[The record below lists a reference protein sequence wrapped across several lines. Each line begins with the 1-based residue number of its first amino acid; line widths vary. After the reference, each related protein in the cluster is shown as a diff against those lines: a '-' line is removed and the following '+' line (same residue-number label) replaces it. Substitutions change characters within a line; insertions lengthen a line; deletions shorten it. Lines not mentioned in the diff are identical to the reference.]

1 MPKKLLYFF
10 SLSILFLFLSA
21 LPISATEKEDTVSVN
36 VFNNMYY
43 GTLEKN
49 NDGESVFSLFSDQS
63 DSTFTITGNWSEAL
77 NSFDGTCIISYQ
89 DGTIQEVTFKKGI
102 IKKEVKTTF
111 PDGTYQIFET
121 KNGKPCKKI
130 FTYSKNGTLLDLDW
144 FDHCRSV
151 KELNASAVSLDYET
165 LINTPYNYSDIPV
178 KLSGTVVELY
188 EIPTHGYIKIRDT
201 DNHLFLF
208 NYPNTYIQSA
218 FSTNIENV
226 SVGDTID
233 IYGTL
238 DSINDYTQNQL
249 SLYEHSL
256 GYQMDFDTFEN
267 LITDSDFL
275 ASIKYCSTIDD
286 NDLKKP
292 IPVFNAYYWQTN
304 ETNIDPLHL
313 TFSYEEICKYP
324 YYYKDEDLSV
334 TGKVI
339 YEELNSSGNRATLL
353 IKKRNSSEI
362 YGTTYKAEDYS
373 PLLGK
378 TVSCSGSSDG
388 NRKIAYYNMDTQ
400 TMGYALFPNIKLS
413 KLNLVS
419 N

>member
-165 LINTPYNYSDIPV
+165 FINTPYNYSDIPV

-208 NYPNTYIQSA
+208 NYPNTSIQSA
-218 FSTNIENV
+218 F
-226 SVGDTID
+226 
-233 IYGTL
+233 
-238 DSINDYTQNQL
+238 
-249 SLYEHSL
+249 
-256 GYQMDFDTFEN
+256 
-267 LITDSDFL
+267 
-275 ASIKYCSTIDD
+275 
-286 NDLKKP
+286 
-292 IPVFNAYYWQTN
+292 
-304 ETNIDPLHL
+304 
-313 TFSYEEICKYP
+313 
-324 YYYKDEDLSV
+324 
-334 TGKVI
+334 
-339 YEELNSSGNRATLL
+339 
-353 IKKRNSSEI
+353 
-362 YGTTYKAEDYS
+362 
-373 PLLGK
+373 
-378 TVSCSGSSDG
+378 
-388 NRKIAYYNMDTQ
+388 
-400 TMGYALFPNIKLS
+400 
-413 KLNLVS
+413 
-419 N
+419 

>member
-238 DSINDYTQNQL
+238 DSINDYTQNPL

-286 NDLKKP
+286 NDLKSR
-292 IPVFNAYYWQTN
+292 FQ
-304 ETNIDPLHL
+304 
-313 TFSYEEICKYP
+313 FSTHI
-324 YYYKDEDLSV
+324 
-334 TGKVI
+334 TGKQMKQI
-339 YEELNSSGNRATLL
+339 SIRCILL
-353 IKKRNSSEI
+353 SAMKKFASIHIITKMRI
-362 YGTTYKAEDYS
+362 C
-373 PLLGK
+373 P
-378 TVSCSGSSDG
+378 
-388 NRKIAYYNMDTQ
+388 
-400 TMGYALFPNIKLS
+400 
-413 KLNLVS
+413 
-419 N
+419 

>member
-1 MPKKLLYFF
+1 MQKKLLYFF

-165 LINTPYNYSDIPV
+165 FINTPYNYSDIPV

-208 NYPNTYIQSA
+208 NYPNTSIQSA

-233 IYGTL
+233 IYGML
-238 DSINDYTQNQL
+238 VSIN
-249 SLYEHSL
+249 
-256 GYQMDFDTFEN
+256 
-267 LITDSDFL
+267 

-353 IKKRNSSEI
+353 IQKGNSSEI

-373 PLLGK
+373 SLLGK

>member
-1 MPKKLLYFF
+1 MP
-10 SLSILFLFLSA
+10 
-21 LPISATEKEDTVSVN
+21 VS
-36 VFNNMYY
+36 
-43 GTLEKN
+43 
-49 NDGESVFSLFSDQS
+49 
-63 DSTFTITGNWSEAL
+63 
-77 NSFDGTCIISYQ
+77 
-89 DGTIQEVTFKKGI
+89 KGI
-102 IKKEVKTTF
+102 KCI
-111 PDGTYQIFET
+111 
-121 KNGKPCKKI
+121 
-130 FTYSKNGTLLDLDW
+130 
-144 FDHCRSV
+144 RSFFR
-151 KELNASAVSLDYET
+151 LRT

-286 NDLKKP
+286 NDLKK
-292 IPVFNAYYWQTN
+292 A
-304 ETNIDPLHL
+304 D
-313 TFSYEEICKYP
+313 
-324 YYYKDEDLSV
+324 
-334 TGKVI
+334 
-339 YEELNSSGNRATLL
+339 SSFQRILL
-353 IKKRNSSEI
+353 ANK
-362 YGTTYKAEDYS
+362 
-373 PLLGK
+373 
-378 TVSCSGSSDG
+378 
-388 NRKIAYYNMDTQ
+388 
-400 TMGYALFPNIKLS
+400 
-413 KLNLVS
+413 
-419 N
+419 